1 MQRVTRIE
9 CPHCRAPLQS
19 KRGIRIGGKTTCSK
33 CRTSFTVRPD
43 DARDADLAAGV
54 NPRRAAIVVFAL
66 LLCLGGGAALGVYCW
81 TSELHDDP
89 SATIAAPPAGP
100 VEPQPPAEQPL
111 APIPVPKVE
120 PRAVSLADQRKIDK
134 AIADGCWYLRDHV
147 MPTGT
152 WGESAGNAAAGVS
165 VGFASLPALTL
176 LECGV
181 PPTEP
186 VIQHAAALVRKQAEA
201 NGIGYST
208 YQRSLAI
215 LFLDRLG
222 DKKDEALI
230 QRLAL
235 SLIAS
240 LHPTEG
246 AWSYDSPTLNSKLA
260 PQLLKTLADR
270 KKTIADF
277 RKIAVGDQA
286 PGGDW
291 DHSDT
296 QFAVLA
302 LWVAKRHHVDIDRPI
317 ALVEAHFRRTQLPT
331 GPDPE
336 GNNVDLGGSWAYG
349 PGNNN
354 SSKWPSMTCAGL
366 IALAVAHGIEV
377 DAKKKQKPLD
387 DAAIKKGLD
396 MLAREIERPNDAR
409 PVDYYFLWSLERAA
423 VVYDLQK
430 IGGKDWYLWGRQTLL
445 PRQQE
450 DGSWFNGAYYGSN
463 PVIDTCFVLLFLKQA
478 NLAQDLTDKF
488 ELLGTSPDVGPARKE

>member
-1 MQRVTRIE
+1 MQRVNRIE
-9 CPHCRAPLQS
+9 CPHCRAALQS
-19 KRGIRIGGKTTCSK
+19 KRGIRVGGKTTCSQ
-33 CRTSFTVRPD
+33 CRTSFIVRPE
-43 DARDADLAAGV
+43 DARDVDLAGGV
-54 NPRRAAIVVFAL
+54 NPGRAVLVAFAL
-66 LLCLGGGAALGVYCW
+66 LLYLGGGAALGVYCW
-81 TSELHDDP
+81 TRELHADP
-89 SATIAAPPAGP
+89 SAAIAESAPKPAVP
-100 VEPQPPAEQPL
+100 EPPPEQPL
-111 APIPVPKVE
+111 TPIAIPKAA

-147 MPTGT
+147 MPSGT
-152 WGESAGNAAAGVS
+152 WGDSVGNAPAGVS

-186 VIQHAAALVRKQAEA
+186 VIVHAAALVRKQAEA

-222 DKKDEALI
+222 DKKDEAQI

-235 SLIAS
+235 SLVAGM
-240 LHPTEG
+240 HPTEG
-246 AWSYDSPTLNSKLA
+246 VWTYDSPPIGPSLA
-260 PQLLKTLADR
+260 PQLLKTLAD
-270 KKTIADF
+270 KKKSIADF
-277 RKIAVGDQA
+277 RKIAVGDMA
-286 PGGDW
+286 PPDAW

-302 LWVAKRHHVDIDRPI
+302 LWVTKRHHVDIDRPI
-317 ALVEAHFRRTQLPT
+317 ALVEAHFRKTQLPA
-331 GPDPE
+331 GPDPT
-336 GNNVDLGGSWAYG
+336 GNNLDLGGSWAYG
-349 PGNNN
+349 PANDN
-354 SSKWPSMTCAGL
+354 SSAWPSMTCAGL
-366 IALAVAHGIEV
+366 IALAVAHGIEA

-396 MLAREIERPNDAR
+396 MLAREIGRPKEGR

-423 VVYDLQK
+423 VVYDLEK
-430 IGGKDWYLWGRQTLL
+430 IGGKDWYLWGRTTLL
-445 PRQQE
+445 ARQQD

-488 ELLGTSPDVGPARKE
+488 ELLGTSPEVGPARKE